1 MKKVTELQKKEIIEA
16 FSRGKSIK
24 EISNRYEFTV
34 NTITRQLK
42 QILGVKEFSKIKS
55 ANLSNPNMDKNKSRN
70 NNAELSEDYLST
82 QKLKNDSKEVKQESD
97 NDQENYFYEIK
108 PLTEGIELEKQKDIS
123 SQPLKDIKFP
133 NMVYI
138 LIEREIEIKPRLLYD
153 YPEWRFLP
161 KEDLERYAIEIFQDQ
176 KEAKRHCNKN
186 QKLLKVSNP
195 NVFLIASQK
204 MKSKGISRLVF
215 GEKLISL

>member
-1 MKKVTELQKKEIIEA
+1 MKKVTEVQKKKIIEA
-16 FSRGKSIK
+16 FVEGNTIK
-24 EISNRYEFTV
+24 EISNSYQFTV

-42 QILGVKEFSKIKS
+42 QILGEKQFEKIKS
-55 ANLSNPNMDKNKSRN
+55 SNSSKTNKDKKNLITN
-70 NNAELSEDYLST
+70 NSKLSEDNLKP
-82 QKLKNDSKEVKQESD
+82 QKFKNEIKEINNDSD
-97 NDQENYFYEIK
+97 NQENCFYEIK

-138 LIEREIEIKPRLLYD
+138 LIEKEIEIKPRLLYD

-161 KEDLERYAIEIFQDQ
+161 KEDLERYAIQIFQDQ

-186 QKLLKVSNP
+186 QKLLKVPNP